1 MNDKMIYTVYDTR
14 NNSDNFVKDGERRL
28 GISPEKRK
36 TRDFTHVSRE
46 RDLRSGTVQSTSE
59 LFERYVNIE
68 SGRN

>member
-1 MNDKMIYTVYDTR
+1 MIYTVYDTR
-14 NNSDNFVKDGERRL
+14 NNSDNFVKDERRL

-36 TRDFTHVSRE
+36 TRDFTRVSRE
-46 RDLRSGTVQSTSE
+46 RDLRSGTVQSTSG